1 LSGIQACGLQ
11 RISIAKNRLASP
23 QLRESFGRARWKP
36 AVAPRRTLSHPSIVT
51 IYNFDEAGRFF
62 DLLMEFVDGVNLRQ
76 AMKAGRSAIIVI
88 IVRQRTGHFE
98 SGQKPTVLAS

>member
-1 LSGIQACGLQ
+1 L
-11 RISIAKNRLASP
+11 RFTKNFHREKSARFTTAWRE
-23 QLRESFGRARWKP
+23 LRSRSLET
-36 AVAPRRTLSHPSIVT
+36 AVAPRRTLSHPGIVT

-98 SGQKPTVLAS
+98 SGQKPTVLTS